1 MKKTIKLLF
10 FIHLYITTFL
20 FTSTILFA
28 KNKLEGIVYGFDSE
42 GNKTVLVNANL
53 YWSGSNKGA
62 ITDKDG
68 KFSIDKIQGNS
79 NLIVSYIGYRK
90 DTIKIEP
97 EMDFIEITLNEDLK
111 TKEIEVT
118 AKQPSLLISESGSV
132 KTEIIT
138 ERGLKKAA
146 CCNLSESFVTN
157 PSVDVSYTDAIT
169 GAKQIQLLGLQGS
182 YIQLLTEQMPDLR
195 GLASS
200 FGLTY
205 IPGPWMESIQLS
217 KGTSSVVNG
226 YESITGQ
233 INVEIKKPAESE
245 NFYLNFYADNSARF
259 EGNAYSAYKFT
270 PEFSSILLI
279 SSNLHQVHHDYNSDG
294 FLDKPLL
301 KYLNLSNRWDYSTG
315 FWESKFGVGA
325 MFEERNSGQVNYFK
339 SNKPEFFGSQIKTQ
353 RYEAYAKNGFI
364 LDDEG
369 ETTIGTILK
378 FNFHNQNSTFGKNL
392 YDGLQKTFYTNLL
405 FQSVAF
411 DDLLKYVVGFSFT
424 MDNYSEILN
433 TKNLARNESVPGV
446 FAEFNIVPIESL
458 NIQTGVRADFH
469 NLYGTFITPRLHIKY
484 ELDDKTIIRASLG
497 KGYHIANVISE
508 NIGLLSSSRTINFLE
523 ELKPEEAW
531 NYGLNLSYSF
541 DLFNTEFSFNAE
553 YYRTEFLNQVV
564 VDLDNDPQSVFFY
577 NLKGK
582 SFSNSFQFDLTFELF
597 SNFEVLA
604 ALRINDVK
612 TTINNEL
619 TRKPLVSDYKSLI
632 NIAYST
638 PDDDWKFDF
647 TAEINGK
654 GRLPDTRKNP
664 EEYQLDEFYPGFALF
679 HGQITKSFDL
689 LEFYLGAENL
699 FDYRQQNPIISYN
712 EPFGKYFDS
721 SIIWGPIMGRMIY
734 IGLRYSL

>member
-1 MKKTIKLLF
+1 MKTPIKSLIFIYLF
-10 FIHLYITTFL
+10 VIIFIFSSNFSI
-20 FTSTILFA
+20 A
-28 KNKLEGIVYGFDSE
+28 GNKLNGIVYGIDSE
-42 GNKTVLVNANL
+42 GKKTLLVNANL
-53 YWSGSNKGA
+53 YWLGSNIGA
-62 ITDKDG
+62 ITDKEG
-68 KFSIDKIQGNS
+68 KFSIDKIQGSS
-79 NLIVSYIGYRK
+79 NLIISYIGFRK
-90 DTIKIEP
+90 DTIKIET
-97 EMDFIEITLNEDLK
+97 ETDFVEITLYEELR

-138 ERGLKKAA
+138 DRGLKKAA

-157 PSVDVSYTDAIT
+157 PSVDVSYTDAVT

-233 INVEIKKPAESE
+233 INVEFKKPAESE

-259 EGNAYSAYKFT
+259 EGNAYSAYKLT
-270 PEFSSILLI
+270 PELSSILLI

-315 FWESKFGVGA
+315 IWESKFGVGA
-325 MFEERNSGQVNYFK
+325 MFEERNSGQVKFFETNK
-339 SNKPEFFGSQIKTQ
+339 SDYFGSLIKTQ

-378 FNFHNQNSTFGKNL
+378 FNYHNQKSTFGKNT
-392 YDGLQKTFYTNLL
+392 YDGRQKTFYTNLL

-411 DDLLKYVVGFSFT
+411 DDFIKYVVGFSFI

-433 TKNLARNESVPGV
+433 TKNLLRNESVPGI
-446 FAEFNIVPIESL
+446 FAEFNFIPTESI
-458 NIQTGVRADFH
+458 NIQTGLRADFH

-484 ELDDKTIIRASLG
+484 EFNDKTTIRASIG

-531 NYGLNLSYSF
+531 NYGLDLSYTF

-553 YYRTEFLNQVV
+553 YYRTEFLNQVL
-564 VDLDNDPQSVFFY
+564 VDLDRSPQSVFFY

-582 SFSNSFQFDLTFELF
+582 SYSNSFQFDLNFELF
-597 SNFEVLA
+597 SNFEVLT

-619 TRKPLVSDYKSLI
+619 TRKPLVSEYKSLI
-632 NIAYST
+632 NLAYST
-638 PDDDWKFDF
+638 PDDDWKFDL

-664 EEYQLDEFYPGFALF
+664 EEYQLDEFYPSFVLF
-679 HGQITKSFDL
+679 HGQITKSFGL
-689 LEFYLGAENL
+689 LEFYLGGENI
-699 FDYRQQNPIISYN
+699 FDYRQKNPIIAYDQ
-712 EPFGKYFDS
+712 PFGKYFDS
-721 SIIWGPIMGRMIY
+721 SIIWGPVFGRIIY
-734 IGLRYSL
+734 LGLRYAL

>member
-1 MKKTIKLLF
+1 MKANHKLFIYINLF
-10 FIHLYITTFL
+10 ILIYIFSSNISL
-20 FTSTILFA
+20 A
-28 KNKLEGIVYGFDSE
+28 GKKLDGIVYGVDSE
-42 GNKTVLVNANL
+42 GNKSVLVNANL
-53 YWSGSNKGA
+53 YWSDSNTGT

-68 KFSIDKIQGNS
+68 KFSIEKIQGKS
-79 NLIVSYIGYRK
+79 NLIVSYIGFRK
-90 DTIKIEP
+90 DTLKVEP
-97 EMDFIEITLNEDLK
+97 EMDFIEITLYEELR

-233 INVEIKKPAESE
+233 INVEFKKPAESE
-245 NFYLNFYADNSARF
+245 KLFLNFYADNSARF

-270 PEFSSILLI
+270 PEFSSILLL
-279 SSNLHQVHHDYNSDG
+279 SSNLHQVLHDYNSDG

-301 KYLNLSNRWDYSTG
+301 KYLNVSNRWDYSTG
-315 FWESKFGVGA
+315 FWESKFGFGA
-325 MFEERNSGQVNYFK
+325 MFEERNSGQVNFFK
-339 SNKPEFFGSQIKTQ
+339 SNKPDFFGSLIKTQ

-378 FNFHNQNSTFGKNL
+378 FNYHNQNSTFGKNI

-411 DDLLKYVVGFSFT
+411 DDLIKYVVGFSFT
-424 MDNYSEILN
+424 MDNYNEKLN
-433 TKNLARNESVPGV
+433 SDNLARNESVPGV
-446 FAEFNIVPIESL
+446 FAEMNIIPIESI

-484 ELDDKTIIRASLG
+484 ELNDNTTIRGSLG
-497 KGYHIANVISE
+497 KGYHIANVLSE
-508 NIGLLSSSRTINFLE
+508 NIGLLSSSRNINFLE
-523 ELKPEEAW
+523 GLRPEEAW
-531 NYGLNLSYSF
+531 NYGLNLSHTFNLF
-541 DLFNTEFSFNAE
+541 DIDFSFNAE
-553 YYRTEFLNQVV
+553 YYRTEFINQVV
-564 VDLDNDPQSVFFY
+564 VDLDTDPQSVSFY

-582 SFSNSFQFDLTFELF
+582 SYSNSFQFDLTFELF
-597 SNFEVLA
+597 SNFEVLT

-612 TTINNEL
+612 TTINNNF
-619 TRKPLVSDYKSLI
+619 TRKPLVSEYKSII

-638 PDDDWKFDF
+638 PDDDWKFDL

-664 EEYQLDEFYPGFALF
+664 EEYQLDEFYPGFVLF
-679 HGQITKSFDL
+679 HGQITKSFGL
-689 LEFYLGAENL
+689 LEFYLGAENI
-699 FDYRQQNPIISYN
+699 FGYRQQNPIIAYDQ
-712 EPFGKYFDS
+712 PFGKYFDS
-721 SIIWGPIMGRMIY
+721 SMIWGPVIGRMIY